1 MKGTSLNWLTYLKL
15 GYDFHIRGIAIYI
28 HFAVC
33 FGIFTQNMFQICECS
48 TIILAILRFL
58 TIYLINNQEKNNNIV
73 KYYYNLNHLNSFL
86 FIFVMAK
93 LNFQHHYFR
102 NHDNMLILCSKN
114 IFHYYQC
121 CKWLCSLSL
130 FRFL

>member
-1 MKGTSLNWLTYLKL
+1 LVDLFKV
-15 GYDFHIRGIAIYI
+15 R
-28 HFAVC
+28 
-33 FGIFTQNMFQICECS
+33 
-48 TIILAILRFL
+48 LRFPYL
-58 TIYLINNQEKNNNIV
+58 YLIKNQEKNNNIV
-73 KYYYNLNHLNSFL
+73 KYYYNLNNLNSFL

-121 CKWLCSLSL
+121 CKWLCSL
-130 FRFL
+130 